1 MRARYGRVLSQKYQ
15 PLLTLQSGWFC
26 ILMGTLDQQPYGFGQ
41 RVCLKRGYATRWKLK
56 STIYSTLNL
65 GVPFFGWT
73 LMEIFWAIYFN
84 DGLLNDNDGLLN
96 IKPDANCF
104 FYFFFIPTKHVFG
117 LGYLRLAV
125 MGPLKNQAMN
135 SLVLKKGRRKS
146 RQISKRTTNLQTF

>member
-1 MRARYGRVLSQKYQ
+1 
-15 PLLTLQSGWFC
+15 
-26 ILMGTLDQQPYGFGQ
+26 
-41 RVCLKRGYATRWKLK
+41 
-56 STIYSTLNL
+56 
-65 GVPFFGWT
+65 
-73 LMEIFWAIYFN
+73 MEIFWAIYFN

-104 FYFFFIPTKHVFG
+104 FLFLFIPTKHVFG